1 MDNGCRNQ
9 KILSVSDI
17 HNVQV
22 RKLCFILWINLMNR
36 YILESKPATR
46 TVKLT
51 LDYPTSSLCNNAGK
65 MTLIDKVRQRIH
77 ALNNV
82 WKICDKRSEIFYC
95 IFPYFKYLTDAH
107 LQW

>member
-1 MDNGCRNQ
+1 M
-9 KILSVSDI
+9 I
-17 HNVQV
+17 
-22 RKLCFILWINLMNR
+22 R

-82 WKICDKRSEIFYC
+82 WKICDKRSEIF
-95 IFPYFKYLTDAH
+95 FPISSIHAREGGLGGLDPPESEIP
-107 LQW
+107 